1 MIAALLGR
9 VARHGR
15 LGLVAGL
22 AAGLVLPGAALALRP
37 WLPEL
42 IGLLLVV
49 TALRIGPRA
58 AVGSLAEFRGTLLAV
73 AVFQLILPCSALLLL
88 RLSGFADTA
97 IALIAV
103 LWLAAPSVT
112 GSPNFAILLGQPPA
126 PALRLLVLGTAL
138 FPLTVLPVFGLLP
151 ALGGA
156 AAAFGVAGW
165 LMAVIALSVG
175 TGFLLRR
182 VVLPAPRA
190 DTIATLDGIAVI
202 LLAVVVIGLMSAL
215 GPALAQNPALVAGW
229 LALACALNW
238 GAQAIALLV
247 LKGYPARGPFSV
259 VAGNRNIALFLIAL
273 PAEITDPLLI
283 FIGCY
288 QVPMYLTPIVM
299 HRLYRRASAAD

>member
-1 MIAALLGR
+1 VIAALLRR

-22 AAGLVLPGAALALRP
+22 AAGLALPGAALALRP

-49 TALRIGPRA
+49 TALRIGPHA

-88 RLSGFADTA
+88 RLTGFADTA

-156 AAAFGVAGW
+156 AAAFGAAGW

-190 DTIATLDGIAVI
+190 DTIAALDGIAVI

-215 GPALAQNPALVAGW
+215 GPALARDPAQVAGW

-238 GAQAIALLV
+238 GAQALTLLAL
-247 LKGYPARGPFSV
+247 KEHPARGPFSV

-299 HRLYRRASAAD
+299 HRLYRRTSAAD